1 MKNKLAMIVALI
13 LMMSLI
19 SCEGGYDYFDTTYR
33 FDYAIISLP
42 NGEIVEGAVES
53 WRDFEDGD
61 QLQIKIGGD
70 VYLVHSEDAVLIKKG
85 AEQ

>member
-1 MKNKLAMIVALI
+1 MKKIFAVLMLFTLI
-13 LMMSLI
+13 LSFN
-19 SCEGGYDYFDTTYR
+19 SCNYDYFDTTYS

-42 NGEIVEGAVES
+42 NGEIAEGEIES

-61 QLQIKIGGD
+61 QIQVKIGGN
-70 VYLVHSEDAVLIKKG
+70 VYLAHSEDVVLIKKG

>member
-13 LMMSLI
+13 LMLSLI
-19 SCEGGYDYFDTTYR
+19 SCKGGYDYFDTTRR

-42 NGEIVEGAVES
+42 NGEIVEGEVES

-61 QLQIKIGGD
+61 QIQVKIGGD
-70 VYLVHSEDAVLIKKG
+70 VYLVHSEDVVLIKKG
-85 AEQ
+85 T